1 MHQNIKM
8 RNDWYVISTAS
19 IKNKV
24 TFSQFMFIRNSITN
38 SWADVNSRRK
48 TLEVLVEKQ
57 YFYLL
62 LHSGP
67 VYTEHTHYFTHTHK
81 V

>member
-1 MHQNIKM
+1 MHQNMKM

-48 TLEVLVEKQ
+48 TLVGLVGTQ
-57 YFYLL
+57 YFHLL
-62 LHSGP
+62 LHSVP
-67 VYTEHTHYFTHTHK
+67 VYTEHAH
-81 V
+81 

>member
-1 MHQNIKM
+1 
-8 RNDWYVISTAS
+8 
-19 IKNKV
+19 
-24 TFSQFMFIRNSITN
+24 MFIRNSITN
-38 SWADVNSRRK
+38 SWAEVNSRRK
-48 TLEVLVEKQ
+48 TLVVLVEKQ